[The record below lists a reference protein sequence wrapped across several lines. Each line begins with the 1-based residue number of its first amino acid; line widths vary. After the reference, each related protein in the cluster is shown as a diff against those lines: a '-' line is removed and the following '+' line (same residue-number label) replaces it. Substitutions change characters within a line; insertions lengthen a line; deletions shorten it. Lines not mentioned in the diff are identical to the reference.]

1 MSVAQEK
8 FSYLPQQERQPEQ
21 PKVAQ
26 RLSKR
31 AVRRGRMLLISCIF
45 ALFMIGIIVSYYFAQ
60 VSTVGYQISQ
70 LQNQLN
76 VLQAEQEYLETQAN
90 QLLSLQRIEAIA
102 TTKLGMVKPDPN
114 EVVLVDALPMASTG
128 GTKDP
133 ASEKVS
139 PGVQEDTLQKKD
151 NQVGGNS
158 QNPVIEAFVKLV
170 DRWGKTVGKG

>member
-1 MSVAQEK
+1 MSVAQEN

-31 AVRRGRMLLISCIF
+31 AVRRGRILLISCIF
-45 ALFMIGIIVSYYFAQ
+45 VLFVIGITVSYYFAQ

-76 VLQAEQEYLETQAN
+76 VLQTEQEYLETQAN

-102 TTKLGMVKPDPN
+102 T
-114 EVVLVDALPMASTG
+114 S
-128 GTKDP
+128 
-133 ASEKVS
+133 
-139 PGVQEDTLQKKD
+139 
-151 NQVGGNS
+151 
-158 QNPVIEAFVKLV
+158 
-170 DRWGKTVGKG
+170 

>member
-1 MSVAQEK
+1 MSVAQEN

-21 PKVAQ
+21 TKSAQ

-31 AVRRGRMLLISCIF
+31 AVRRGRVLLIGCIF
-45 ALFMIGIIVSYYFAQ
+45 ALFMIGVTVAYYFAQ

-76 VLQAEQEYLETQAN
+76 ALQTEQEYLETQAN

-114 EVVLVDALPMASTG
+114 EVVLVAALPTVPAE

-133 ASEKVS
+133 ASKKVS
-139 PGVQEDTLQKKD
+139 SGVQENTLKKKD
-151 NQVGGNS
+151 NHVEGNS
-158 QNPVIEAFVKLV
+158 QSPVIEAFEKLV
-170 DRWGKTVGKG
+170 NRWEKP